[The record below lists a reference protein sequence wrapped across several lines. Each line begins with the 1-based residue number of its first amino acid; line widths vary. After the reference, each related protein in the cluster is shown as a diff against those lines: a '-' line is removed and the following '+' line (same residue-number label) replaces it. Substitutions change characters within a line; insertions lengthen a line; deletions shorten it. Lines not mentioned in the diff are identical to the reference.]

1 MNTRNRITL
10 LLAAIMV
17 VALLVV
23 GMTLTASAADGDLV
37 TEYGTVPAANANDN
51 FAIFHKAEGAKEY
64 TFVKSLADPFKDS
77 VWAEY
82 QNHTGEFV
90 VIQLYDCTVTS
101 NDTVGYFTNFVTMK
115 AAITFDLNSKAL
127 NANTINDKGLFWI
140 KPAAVTED
148 TVSNVFVKNGTILV
162 NSDNIVL
169 GGNLN
174 LTADHDLTVNLTF
187 SNVKFDQVDGK
198 TSDQPIVQPAK
209 DTTNMVTHIL
219 FDECVFDFTG
229 KKAGDTFIH
238 AGNRNG
244 YYHVNTVIRGGETI
258 LDATCCT
265 TDVRLSLDV
274 VEYENGVNG
283 PHKLTMP
290 AGKTIADITLSHG
303 TNNTAYNLISNDENG
318 VCYAI
323 TDLTTEYGVI
333 TNNYRDVDRYP
344 FIIFTKAT
352 GTDTWTIHG
361 TQADANQDMSVATNK
376 VFDPWAD
383 NVLTTWWM
391 FDGDVAI
398 LQRRDVD
405 LTTRVNCSNCI
416 RPNVNLIIDLNGYT
430 MIASEATNGTF
441 FFATKATTNYG
452 GGNGNDHRYWTF
464 KNGTIVTKSSAFIVF
479 GHNVKITDN
488 PTVNLTFEN
497 ITFDRADGATKEQPF
512 VQMNGVTDSAFT
524 ANVTYNDCTFDVRG
538 EFTKAT
544 YLFTVGNNAASLL
557 TANVVVNGG
566 KIVADYTNN
575 LNLFLFGKNCLGSI
589 KFNEGTNGKLIQLV
603 LPAGT
608 QNNFIKGGDNTANLV
623 NIPGAP
629 YAYSYWKTS
638 SDGVNDTYNL
648 VPYWM
653 TTSQAIPKTS
663 VTLTSDLIYNIYL
676 PTGRVTA
683 AKING
688 EVVDLKSAPRVTLD
702 NGLEYWHVTVAAGL
716 LGAGNEIELV
726 TTINVGG
733 NAREDATRRISIV
746 KYAKTVLASNPT
758 ETEAKLVKDMLA
770 YVKAACVFA
779 SETMGVNTDAT
790 VAAVEAVIGT
800 DYAVAPDTTAEVKQS
815 TDGLAS
821 AALLLGDKP
830 AFVFYPELDGEGN
843 PKYDLNAYKFAIG
856 DHTVNTV
863 ITEIDG
869 KTAIMVYTYA
879 FAMTMDV
886 TYTIEGTEI
895 SGEYNLAAYLA
906 HANTLGNDNLVA
918 LVKALW
924 QYSESAMAYKTE
936 QAA

>member
-82 QNHTGEFV
+82 QTTTGEFV
-90 VIQLYDCTVTS
+90 VIQLNDCTVTS

-115 AAITFDLNSKAL
+115 AAITFDLNSKVL
-127 NANTINDKGLFWI
+127 NANVTNDKGLFWI

-148 TVSNVFVKNGTILV
+148 TVSNVLVKDGTILV

-169 GGNLN
+169 GGNLD
-174 LTADHDLTVNLTF
+174 LTADHDITVNLTF
-187 SNVKFDQVDGK
+187 SNVRFDQVDGK

-209 DTTNMVTHIL
+209 GTTNMVTHIL

-229 KKAGDTFIH
+229 KAAGATFFH

-258 LDATCCT
+258 IDATCCT

-290 AGKTIADITLSHG
+290 AGYTISNITLSHG

-323 TDLTTEYGVI
+323 TDLTTEYGAI
-333 TNNYRDVDRYP
+333 PNGYRDVDRYP
-344 FIIFTKAT
+344 FVIFTKAT
-352 GTDTWTIHG
+352 GADTWTFHT
-361 TQADANQDMSVATNK
+361 TQADASQDMSVATNK

-405 LTTRVNCSNCI
+405 LTTRINCSNCI
-416 RPNVNLIIDLNGYT
+416 RPNVNLIIDMAGYT
-430 MIASEATNGTF
+430 MIGSEAANGTF

-452 GGNGNDHRYWTF
+452 GGNGADHRYWTF

-488 PTVNLTFEN
+488 PTVNLNFDN
-497 ITFDRADGATKEQPF
+497 VTFDRADGATKEQPF
-512 VQMNGVTDSAFT
+512 VQFNSVTDSAFT
-524 ANVTYNDCTFDVRG
+524 ANVTYNDCTFDIRG
-538 EFTKAT
+538 ELPSSKL
-544 YLFTVGNNAASLL
+544 YLFTVCNNVNSLI
-557 TANVVVNGG
+557 TANIVVNGG
-566 KIVADYTNN
+566 KIVADDTDPLQLY
-575 LNLFLFGKNCLGSI
+575 LLGSKCLGS
-589 KFNEGTNGKLIQLV
+589 FAMNEGSDGELLQLI

-623 NIPGAP
+623 NIPGHP
-629 YAYSYWKTS
+629 YAYSYGKTS
-638 SDGVNDTYNL
+638 SDGVNDTYKL

-663 VTLTSDLIYNIYL
+663 VTLTTDLIYNIYI
-676 PTGRVTA
+676 PTARVTA

-688 EVVDLKSAPRVTLD
+688 EVINLPPLPQVTLD
-702 NGLEYWHVTVAAGL
+702 NGLTYWHYTVEAGL
-716 LGAGNEIELV
+716 LGAGDEIELI
-726 TTINVGG
+726 TTVNTGG
-733 NAREDATRRISIV
+733 TTRMDATRRISVV
-746 KYAKTVLASNPT
+746 KYAKTVLANNPT
-758 ETEAKLVKDMLA
+758 ETNATLVKDMLA
-770 YVKAACVFA
+770 YVKAACVYA
-779 SETMGVNTDAT
+779 NDKAET
-790 VAAVEAVIGT
+790 VAAINAIIGE
-800 DYAVAPDTTAEVKQS
+800 DYAVAPSVGEVVES
-815 TDGLAS
+815 TEGLAS
-821 AALLLGDKP
+821 VQLLLGDKP
-830 AFVFYPELDGEGN
+830 AFVFTPNGE
-843 PKYDLNAYKFAIG
+843 YDINAYKFSADGTSLKTEIAEI
-856 DHTVNTV
+856 DDKQVIIVYAYAYAMTYTVN
-863 ITEIDG
+863 
-869 KTAIMVYTYA
+869 
-879 FAMTMDV
+879 
-886 TYTIEGTEI
+886 YTIEGTEV
-895 SGEYNLAAYLA
+895 SGAYNLAAYLA
-906 HANTLGNDNLVA
+906 HEKAAGHANTVA
-918 LVKALW
+918 LVEALW
-924 QYSESAMAYKTE
+924 QYSVAAKAYKV
-936 QAA
+936 ANA